1 MFFTTYVDTKSCV
14 RWQAIYNSNDAA
26 LCTKELSAVPEH
38 MTLHQHGHENASD
51 VGLSGTSLFASSVAS
66 RAKPNSMQEA
76 HAEAD
81 CAQLNDQMDVGDK
94 IGTYS
99 SLRHSFRDTA
109 IAHYA
114 PLSL

>member
-1 MFFTTYVDTKSCV
+1 
-14 RWQAIYNSNDAA
+14 
-26 LCTKELSAVPEH
+26 
-38 MTLHQHGHENASD
+38 
-51 VGLSGTSLFASSVAS
+51 
-66 RAKPNSMQEA
+66 MQET

-94 IGTYS
+94 IGTFS